1 MSPAAAALRA
11 NFRQCSKSFEL
22 ITRHTR
28 FVRGPSLTS
37 DHFGL
42 HLITP
47 ECDLWWGN
55 GHKSPFD
62 LDPFW
67 AIYWPGGQAM
77 SKFVL
82 ERPEIVR
89 DRRVLD
95 LGAGS
100 GACAMAAARSGAR
113 SVCVN
118 DIDPMALQ
126 AAFLNFRDNGL
137 LAKVEVEF
145 SGRDYLADGGDV
157 DLVSDFDVLLVGDMY
172 FDDDLGD
179 RVARVTNNFVTNS
192 DKESKAKSAWVGD
205 PGRWFLKTKM
215 NREKSN
221 LSCEAIF
228 PLPES
233 VKSENNGLTDGFVY
247 KVLGSK

>member
-1 MSPAAAALRA
+1 MSGALRA
-11 NFRQCSKSFEL
+11 FRQCSSSIEL
-22 ITRHTR
+22 ISRHTR

-55 GHKSPFD
+55 GTESPFD

-82 ERPEIVR
+82 GRPEVVR
-89 DRRVLD
+89 GRRVLD

-100 GACAMAAARSGAR
+100 GACAMAAMIAGAK

-118 DIDPMALQ
+118 DIDQMALQ
-126 AAFLNFRDNGL
+126 AAFMNFRDNAL
-137 LAKVEVEF
+137 LDKREVEF
-145 SGRDYLADGGDV
+145 SDRDFLADDGRDDAL
-157 DLVSDFDVLLVGDMY
+157 SDFDVMLVGDMY

-179 RVARVTNNFVTNS
+179 RVARVTNSFVSRNK
-192 DKESKAKSAWVGD
+192 DKSSVCKSAWVGD

-221 LSCEAIF
+221 LKCEATY

-247 KVLGSK
+247 EVLGSVE

>member
-1 MSPAAAALRA
+1 MI
-11 NFRQCSKSFEL
+11 K
-22 ITRHTR
+22 RHTR

-55 GHKSPFD
+55 GRDSPFA

-100 GACAMAAARSGAR
+100 GACAMAAVISGAE

-118 DIDPMALQ
+118 DIDPTALQ
-126 AAFLNFRDNGL
+126 AAFMNFRDNEL
-137 LAKVEVEF
+137 LDGAKVEF
-145 SGRDYLADGGDV
+145 SDSDYLADGGEEDA
-157 DLVSDFDVLLVGDMY
+157 LSDFDVLLVGDMY

-179 RVARVTNNFVTNS
+179 RVARVTNEFVTNS
-192 DKESKAKSAWVGD
+192 ENYAVPKTAWVGD

-221 LSCEAIF
+221 LSCEATF

-247 KVLGSK
+247 KVLGSVK